1 MRFDPSRRIPLA
13 ILLTLLA
20 GALLYRFAV
29 PAGLDNGFDLSNSIL
44 PRNEIQHGGP
54 PRDGIPALSDPRLVA
69 AGDADYLQPGDRV
82 LGIEID
88 GAARAYPI
96 PILNWH
102 EIVNDTVGGRR
113 LAITYCPLCG
123 TGVAFDAIIDGEP
136 TDFGVSGLLYN
147 SDVLLYDRAS
157 ESLWSQILGKAV
169 SGARVGER
177 LTPVPLTHTTWKAW
191 RASHPHTLVLSDD
204 TGYSRNY
211 RRDPYD
217 GYEQSRHTYF
227 SVNNTAPASYHP
239 KEIVVGLEVDGV
251 YKAYPFI
258 ELERQGKAMF
268 DDRVNGRDFVIHWDA
283 PNRSVTIADEDGN
296 AVAAIQGFWFAW
308 FAFHPQ
314 TLVFEAAAE

>member
-1 MRFDPSRRIPLA
+1 MRFKSSSPISLA
-13 ILLTLLA
+13 VLLTLLA
-20 GALLYRFAV
+20 AALLYRFAV

-54 PRDGIPALSDPRLVA
+54 PRDGIPALSDPRLVT
-69 AGDADYLQPGDRV
+69 AGEADYLQPADRV

-88 GAARAYPI
+88 GEARAYPI

-123 TGVAFDAIIDGEP
+123 TGVAFDAHIDGEP

-169 SGARVGER
+169 SGERVGKR
-177 LTPVPLTHTTWKAW
+177 LLPVPLTHTTWKAW
-191 RASHPHTLVLSDD
+191 RASYPHTLVLSDD

-211 RRDPYD
+211 QRDPYD

-227 SVNNTAPASYHP
+227 SVNNAAPASYHP

-268 DDRVNGRDFVIHWDA
+268 NDRVNGRDFVIHWDA
-283 PNRSVTIADEDGN
+283 PNRSVTIDDKNGN

-314 TLVFEAAAE
+314 TLVFESANE